1 MSNYANLA
9 AKKKSGGK
17 GKGGGIL
24 VVGTGLGLLY
34 LFTRGNKAGAEAG
47 AIPEGEVTL
56 YPTQKPGADPTKPL
70 GSPENPLYTEIP
82 GELISL
88 DEWYVTRD
96 IKNVLGWSLEEF
108 KRQIALVRE
117 TPVSE
122 MTAEQRYAAGYVAT
136 WDEAEYFEARQAL
149 IKQTG
154 GSWVNGILTPPP
166 GYNGSATDYAIELR
180 EMLKSSENPSVAAV
194 ANKSAEPVTVAADPL
209 AAAKAAEAAKI
220 AAQQQAI
227 AQAQA
232 MAAAERAA
240 LIAAQNAAARAEYEA
255 TIASLSA
262 PAAAALQAAYNAGIP
277 LDVIW
282 GY

>member
-1 MSNYANLA
+1 MNDKANLE
-9 AKKKSGGK
+9 AKKT
-17 GKGGGIL
+17 GGGGAAGLAIIL
-24 VVGTGLGLLY
+24 AIGVGAFVLS
-34 LFTRGNKAGAEAG
+34 RRAKGAA
-47 AIPEGEVTL
+47 AAPTAEGEVTL

-154 GSWVNGILTPPP
+154 GSWVNGVLTPPP

-180 EMLKSSENPSVAAV
+180 EMLKSSENSSVAAV
-194 ANKSAEPVTVAADPL
+194 ANKSAEPVPVAADPL
-209 AAAKAAEAAKI
+209 AAAKAAEEAKI